1 MKMCTQFFGIV
12 FLSLIVV
19 TTSQADQGEQ
29 WLAEFFSKV
38 KVFKAEFTQIVV
50 DENRNEIQNSSGLVY
65 LSRPDQFRWDYQK
78 PYEQIIVGDGKKIW
92 IYEPDL
98 EQVTVKY
105 QGQAV
110 DNTPAQMLASDA
122 DVEDNFFIRNLGM
135 KGKEAWVELIPKK
148 EEATFLLIKLAFNE
162 GRLSKMVLGDS
173 LGNHTELTFTQV
185 QSNPVLADNIFVFT
199 PPDDVDVFG
208 P

>member
-1 MKMCTQFFGIV
+1 MRIFTQCAGVV
-12 FLSLIVV
+12 FLSLIMV
-19 TTSQADQGEQ
+19 TAQASQGEK

-38 KVFKAEFTQIVV
+38 DVFKAEFTQIVV

-105 QGQAV
+105 QDQAV

-122 DVEDNFFIRNLGM
+122 DIEDNFLIKDLGM

-148 EEATFLLIKLAFNE
+148 EEATFLLIKLAFHQ
-162 GRLSKMVLGDS
+162 GLLSKMVLGDS

-185 QSNPVLADNIFVFT
+185 QSNPALADNIFVFT